1 MCVQRKFECNTAK
14 RFWHIFSKTFLH
26 FKGSAIC
33 FCLLFLSLSFEKQAN
48 MHGGSF
54 IIWNLNYKM
63 FIHSKSELASSY
75 EISISLSIISIS
87 RKISSITSSSSLSSV
102 WISSMFV
109 SLMVTVSRF
118 SNLLSSFKRCLKIW
132 WLKCLVKRS
141 MLNKGG
147 VRSYDFTEMFNNHLK
162 FAWNV

>member
-1 MCVQRKFECNTAK
+1 MFLP
-14 RFWHIFSKTFLH
+14 TFLI
-26 FKGSAIC
+26 FKFWKVSKYVWRI
-33 FCLLFLSLSFEKQAN
+33 LHN
-48 MHGGSF
+48 M
-54 IIWNLNYKM
+54 NLNYKM

-87 RKISSITSSSSLSSV
+87 SKISSITSSSSLSSV

-147 VRSYDFTEMFNNHLK
+147 VRSYDFTGRFNNHLK